1 MGNKIWVFESLSNVE
16 QKVIPWKDWYQE
28 DYEFAWV
35 DLITLMCEDLAYA
48 QEHGINLPTHGL
60 VYPIVLGNKG
70 DWSWLVPVLLNL
82 ATLSRLDRFEY
93 SCKNSILKM
102 HGL

>member
-1 MGNKIWVFESLSNVE
+1 
-16 QKVIPWKDWYQE
+16 
-28 DYEFAWV
+28 
-35 DLITLMCEDLAYA
+35 MCKDLAYA

-70 DWSWLVPVLLNL
+70 DWSWLVPVLSNL

-93 SCKNSILKM
+93 SCKNSILEIMVDRIVKSISFQCVS
-102 HGL
+102 LDCDLR